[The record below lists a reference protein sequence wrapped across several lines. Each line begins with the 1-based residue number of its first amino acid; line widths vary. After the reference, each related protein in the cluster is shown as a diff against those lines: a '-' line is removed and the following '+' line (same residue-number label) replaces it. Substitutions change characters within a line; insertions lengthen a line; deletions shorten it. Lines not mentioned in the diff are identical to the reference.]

1 MFTIPNLG
9 LGIKTGFIVITIISV
24 ILTVI
29 TYLNNNLEH
38 PVTKKIN
45 ESEYQ
50 LSTKEYLELYIFRIF
65 HFFSTFTIVL
75 LPYIF
80 KPNLYLYFA
89 FMVYVSIAVI
99 LWRLIKECPFSIHEK
114 QLLDKEYRNG
124 HNKLEPYLIL
134 SLPSSFVF
142 IISYIYRVN
151 LLVILFRLFQHYYLP
166 KSQIPIE
173 VRM

>member
-9 LGIKTGFIVITIISV
+9 LSIKNGFIVILIIS
-24 ILTVI
+24 ISLTVI

-38 PVTKKIN
+38 PVTKEIN
-45 ESEYQ
+45 ECEYR
-50 LSTKEYLELYIFRIF
+50 LSTKEYLELYIFRII

-89 FMVYVSIAVI
+89 FIMYAAMAVTT
-99 LWRLIKECPFSIHEK
+99 WRLIKECPFSIHEK

-124 HNKLEPYLIL
+124 HTKLEPYLVL
-134 SLPSSFVF
+134 ALPSSLVL
-142 IISYIYRVN
+142 IITYVYRIN
-151 LLVILFRLFQHYYLP
+151 LLVVLFRLFQHYYLP
-166 KSQIPIE
+166 KSQIPVE
-173 VRM
+173 VRL